1 MFTCIL
7 LCAFV
12 DLTAGEI
19 CRSALFERKKEW
31 KEEWEM
37 AFMSGTAVSPVRPFA
52 LHDSASH
59 TSTGNVAA
67 SHMPHHMWVVAA
79 SLRHK

>member
-1 MFTCIL
+1 MEGGMGNGIRVGDCR
-7 LCAFV
+7 
-12 DLTAGEI
+12 LTG
-19 CRSALFERKKEW
+19 L
-31 KEEWEM
+31 
-37 AFMSGTAVSPVRPFA
+37 FA

-67 SHMPHHMWVVAA
+67 SHLPHHMWTVAA